1 MVIKELY
8 IKNFGKL
15 TERHFY
21 LRHGIQILSGENESG
36 KSTLH
41 AFIRAML
48 FGLERGRGRA
58 AAKDD
63 FTRYEPW
70 DTPGNYAGM
79 MRFSCGG
86 RTFRLE
92 RSFDRYTKRASLVCE
107 DDGEELSVEQ
117 GDLDMLLGGLTPGLF
132 DSTVSVGQLQAEPG
146 QELYDA
152 LENYAANYLETGSM
166 EIDLAAAFRMLKE
179 KKRDVSRA
187 LKEEDAAREA
197 QREKLLSEIRYL
209 ERDIEELDTEYAQRE
224 ERLSDIE
231 KSRIEE
237 SKTEQSRSESGY
249 MQQEGSEEKA
259 VIGSRNLIFTGIAG
273 LFAGAAGFLWS
284 TFLSSQGE
292 AVNFLTIG
300 VIAGVAALIGI
311 ICLAAGS
318 IMWIRERK
326 TGKNRRA
333 GQEKGVGGRT
343 AGIGETA
350 RFMESARALQ
360 EQREDTRQRLLWD
373 MEHLRL
379 ESKEKEIRRD
389 NLREQWAE
397 WEVSD
402 VQKRLRQ
409 SLHALEI
416 AEETLQGTAKEAGNS
431 GTDTM
436 KKKASEIFARITEGR
451 YSRIEFERGQHIF
464 VWDGV
469 RRIPAERLSRGTIE
483 QIYLSVRLAAAD
495 MLLEEDVPLIFD
507 DAFAFYDDK
516 RLESALKWLS
526 GQGKQVIIFTCQN
539 REEEIVKKLR
549 G

>member
-48 FGLERGRGRA
+48 FGMERGRGRA

-166 EIDLAAAFRMLKE
+166 EIDLAAAFRMIKE

-273 LFAGAAGFLWS
+273 LFAGAAGFRWS

-539 REEEIVKKLR
+539 REEEIVEKLR

>member
-237 SKTEQSRSESGY
+237 SKTEQSRPESGY

-397 WEVSD
+397 WEVSG

-539 REEEIVKKLR
+539 REEEIVEKLR

>member
-397 WEVSD
+397 WEVSG

-539 REEEIVKKLR
+539 REEEIVEKLR

>member
-469 RRIPAERLSRGTIE
+469 RRIPVERLSRGTIE
-483 QIYLSVRLAAAD
+483 QIYLSVRLAAVD

-539 REEEIVKKLR
+539 REEEIVEKLR

>member
-48 FGLERGRGRA
+48 FGMERGRGRA

-273 LFAGAAGFLWS
+273 LFAGAAGFRWS

-539 REEEIVKKLR
+539 REEEIVEKLR

>member
-41 AFIRAML
+41 AFTRAML

-397 WEVSD
+397 WEVSG

-539 REEEIVKKLR
+539 REEEIVEKLR

>member
-1 MVIKELY
+1 
-8 IKNFGKL
+8 
-15 TERHFY
+15 
-21 LRHGIQILSGENESG
+21 
-36 KSTLH
+36 
-41 AFIRAML
+41 ML
-48 FGLERGRGRA
+48 FGMERGRGRA

-132 DSTVSVGQLQAEPG
+132 DSTVSVGQLEAEPG

-397 WEVSD
+397 WEVSG

-516 RLESALKWLS
+516 RLESALKLLS

-539 REEEIVKKLR
+539 REEEIVEKLR

>member
-48 FGLERGRGRA
+48 FGMERGRGRA

-350 RFMESARALQ
+350 RIMESARALQ

-539 REEEIVKKLR
+539 REEEIVEKLR

>member
-539 REEEIVKKLR
+539 REEEIVEKLR

>member
-21 LRHGIQILSGENESG
+21 LRDGIQVLSGENESG

-48 FGLERGRGRA
+48 FGMERGRGRA

-152 LENYAANYLETGSM
+152 LENYAANYFETGSM

-179 KKRDVSRA
+179 KKRDVLRA

-209 ERDIEELDTEYAQRE
+209 ERDIGELDTEYAQRE
-224 ERLSDIE
+224 ERLSDID

-237 SKTEQSRSESGY
+237 SKTEQGRPESGY
-249 MQQEGSEEKA
+249 RQQEASEEKA

-273 LFAGAAGFLWS
+273 LFAGTAGFLWS
-284 TFLSSQGE
+284 TLLSSQGE
-292 AVNFLTIG
+292 AVNFLTVG

-333 GQEKGVGGRT
+333 GQEKRVGSRT
-343 AGIGETA
+343 AGTGEAA
-350 RFMESARALQ
+350 RFMESARTVQ

-397 WEVSD
+397 CEVSD
-402 VQKRLRQ
+402 VQKKLRQ
-409 SLHALEI
+409 SLRALEI
-416 AEETLQGTAKEAGNS
+416 AEETLQRTAKEAGNA

-495 MLLEEDVPLIFD
+495 MLLEEDVSLIFD

-539 REEEIVKKLR
+539 REEEIVEKLR

>member
-48 FGLERGRGRA
+48 FGMERGRGRA

-224 ERLSDIE
+224 ERFSDIE

-539 REEEIVKKLR
+539 REEEIVEKLR

>member
-48 FGLERGRGRA
+48 FGMERGRGRA

-416 AEETLQGTAKEAGNS
+416 AEETLQGTAKEAVNS

-539 REEEIVKKLR
+539 REEEIVEKLR

>member
-224 ERLSDIE
+224 ERFSDIE

-273 LFAGAAGFLWS
+273 LFAGAAGFRWS

-539 REEEIVKKLR
+539 REEEIVEKLR